1 MLMPRNQ
8 KISKLM
14 LTKPKEEIRE
24 KLKERLAIG
33 RDILSQVQNC
43 NNVNL
48 IDDLERKVWG
58 WRDFNSTYLDQV
70 SNNNDLSFESS
81 ANVGS
86 GAIWGDETVYS
97 RLEDL
102 KEEMPEYI
110 HRLEVIYEKIDIID
124 LEEGVVSS
132 KVDIK
137 KSQIDLKK
145 VFIVHGHDE
154 NLLLKVNNFLK
165 LVDFEP
171 IILHKQLN
179 KGKTI
184 IEKFEHYSDVGYAV
198 ILMSPDDLACSAQD
212 FDDTKEEERLSLL
225 KPRARQNVIL
235 ELGFFIGKLGRDKV
249 SIIYPKTMEHPS
261 DINGVTYIEIDELDE
276 WQGKLK
282 EEIKTSLLG

>member
-1 MLMPRNQ
+1 
-8 KISKLM
+8 
-14 LTKPKEEIRE
+14 IRE

-184 IEKFEHYSDVGYAV
+184 IEKF
-198 ILMSPDDLACSAQD
+198 
-212 FDDTKEEERLSLL
+212 
-225 KPRARQNVIL
+225 
-235 ELGFFIGKLGRDKV
+235 
-249 SIIYPKTMEHPS
+249 
-261 DINGVTYIEIDELDE
+261 
-276 WQGKLK
+276 
-282 EEIKTSLLG
+282 